1 MAFRAAERMGRD
13 AAVSVV
19 NKVLVLS
26 VALPALAVG
35 AGIPGI
41 ALAQV
46 LGGGAAFFTARA
58 LYPGINGRKLSVS
71 RQAMRAMVLGGL
83 PLLSM
88 SVSGAAQPY
97 WMPSS
102 SRSWLRPRR
111 SVTLEPPETSSARCW
126 YRPSSWG
133 PPPIRASPGRRTT
146 RPRSLARCGV
156 RCALCSGSGPSARPG
171 TLLFAETAVG
181 LIYGPGFAPAATILK
196 VYAPALF
203 LVFIDMLLGNT
214 LYAAGVSVGFAV
226 VLAVK
231 VLVSAGLNLVLVP
244 IVQART
250 GNGGIGVVLSFA
262 LSELVVLSGVLV
274 LMPRGT
280 LTRAAAVDTA
290 RALGAAGLTLL
301 LFWALPSL
309 NPWLGIPLCIATFSG
324 ASWLLGLMRQ
334 RDVEAIRESSDIA
347 KARGPTLRNP
357 GLTRGT
363 HAVPAQARRGG
374 PFAYT
379 WGVPWSSP

>member
-1 MAFRAAERMGRD
+1 M
-13 AAVSVV
+13 
-19 NKVLVLS
+19 
-26 VALPALAVG
+26 
-35 AGIPGI
+35 
-41 ALAQV
+41 
-46 LGGGAAFFTARA
+46 
-58 LYPGINGRKLSVS
+58 
-71 RQAMRAMVLGGL
+71 
-83 PLLSM
+83 
-88 SVSGAAQPY
+88 
-97 WMPSS
+97 
-102 SRSWLRPRR
+102 
-111 SVTLEPPETSSARCW
+111 
-126 YRPSSWG
+126 
-133 PPPIRASPGRRTT
+133 
-146 RPRSLARCGV
+146 
-156 RCALCSGSGPSARPG
+156 
-171 TLLFAETAVG
+171 G

-301 LFWALPSL
+301 LFGPPIAQSVAWCPALH
-309 NPWLGIPLCIATFSG
+309 
-324 ASWLLGLMRQ
+324 
-334 RDVEAIRESSDIA
+334 RDVFRRVLAAWAPTPSRPRGAPGHFPNIA
-347 KARGPTLRNP
+347 KARGPTLREP

-363 HAVPAQARRGG
+363 RRAARAHVARWSIIISTGG
-374 PFAYT
+374 
-379 WGVPWSSP
+379 VRWSSP